1 MAPRPRRLLLTTSR
15 LPTDSLVIDSVE
27 WDRLRGARA
36 LVRLTGTAGAKLPA
50 GRVRLSLDSRARSY
64 RFESLPPLG
73 GHTQGPGPWSA
84 AFELPRKLLPLLE
97 RGASVQIGRLVVAV
111 PGSDGRS
118 GRGSARADEYAPVD
132 VPPVPASSAG
142 APDPASSVPAGD
154 RAVEAEPDFVPATPV
169 PDPLMTRSAAEAAP
183 PSGETGGDVEDAQLA
198 LTSVTDLLAGLR
210 QRLDSARAE
219 IGLLNEE
226 VDRLPDELG
235 RSYAHL
241 GALRAERDGLGQ
253 LVARSG
259 GELAARLAELEL
271 ALGQL
276 RRETERLTGQ
286 LAVEQSARA
295 TVERELSAERSQ
307 LASVRQRE
315 ATAAHA
321 AAALQRQL
329 DELGRRS
336 EQLYGAFAEADRRVE
351 QAVEVA
357 EASRRREK
365 ELGAELARAR
375 AETGERQ
382 REEAARVRELSVAL
396 ERERSSA
403 RVFERELG
411 TAHHDLASER
421 AIVDESAGAAVDLRS
436 ELTART
442 RELDEQS
449 RGFEDSQQRLDEL
462 SVQLDAARSEADD
475 LRKREVD
482 SERIVGEIVDR
493 AGGALNHAEHQ
504 TAESRQAVVAT
515 QAQAGALERELADE
529 RSRFG
534 RQTSDVE
541 ERLAGVSDQLA
552 SVAGELLEQLESEQ
566 QARAAAETER
576 DDAHRGQRRAI
587 AVLAE
592 RATESDRAGAGYA
605 RMQQAMVELPEQV
618 EGVRD
623 QTEDGERRHAAA
635 DQSIAR
641 LPPDEGDPVKPPAEA
656 EAWADAVPEPLRAP
670 APSDVGMLVR
680 LKHEREELERK
691 LAPFEEA
698 HKPRITVAVPAP
710 VPPPPPP
717 PRAGA
722 VRRAAADLDGDA
734 RPLAAW
740 LPQALPA
747 LAAADPDAAGRL
759 ILDLLPVHSLLADE
773 SFDYDLE
780 LTELGSYRVSVRP
793 EHTTIRPLATGD
805 GLKPP
810 DFAIHG
816 DAAALAELMVGST
829 VRRSRW
835 NGRLRIVGQHRKAR
849 SLQAIGRADMTLG
862 HLSEAGL
869 TPDPLLVARALSYAG
884 AAR

>member
-36 LVRLTGTAGAKLPA
+36 LVRLIGTAGAKLPA

-97 RGASVQIGRLVVAV
+97 RGASVQIGWLVVAV
-111 PGSDGRS
+111 PGSEGRS

-132 VPPVPASSAG
+132 VPAVLAPSAG

-210 QRLDSARAE
+210 TRLKRSVGERTELESRVGAHELSLEAMEGRVHHERRLREEAQARAVATSREAQAGTTGLRQRLDSARAE

-226 VDRLPDELG
+226 ADRPRDELG

-271 ALGQL
+271 ALGEL

-336 EQLYGAFAEADRRVE
+336 EQLHGAFAEADRRVE

-449 RGFEDSQQRLDEL
+449 RRFEDSQQRLDEL

-482 SERIVGEIVDR
+482 SERIVAEIVDR
-493 AGGALNHAEHQ
+493 AGAALNHAEHQ
-504 TAESRQAVVAT
+504 TAESRQAVVAA
-515 QAQAGALERELADE
+515 QAQAGALEGELADE

-541 ERLAGVSDQLA
+541 ERLASVSDQLA

-576 DDAHRGQRRAI
+576 DDAHPGQRRAI

-605 RMQQAMVELPEQV
+605 RMQQAMVELQEQV

-623 QTEDGERRHAAA
+623 HTEDGERRQAAA

-641 LPPDEGDPVKPPAEA
+641 LPPDEGDPAKPPA

-670 APSDVGMLVR
+670 QSEHAATTESPSS
-680 LKHEREELERK
+680 
-691 LAPFEEA
+691 
-698 HKPRITVAVPAP
+698 I
-710 VPPPPPP
+710 
-717 PRAGA
+717 
-722 VRRAAADLDGDA
+722 
-734 RPLAAW
+734 
-740 LPQALPA
+740 Q
-747 LAAADPDAAGRL
+747 
-759 ILDLLPVHSLLADE
+759 
-773 SFDYDLE
+773 
-780 LTELGSYRVSVRP
+780 
-793 EHTTIRPLATGD
+793 
-805 GLKPP
+805 
-810 DFAIHG
+810 
-816 DAAALAELMVGST
+816 
-829 VRRSRW
+829 
-835 NGRLRIVGQHRKAR
+835 
-849 SLQAIGRADMTLG
+849 
-862 HLSEAGL
+862 
-869 TPDPLLVARALSYAG
+869 
-884 AAR
+884 

>member
-1 MAPRPRRLLLTTSR
+1 MLLTTSR

-36 LVRLTGTAGAKLPA
+36 LVRLIGTAGAKLPA
-50 GRVRLSLDSRARSY
+50 GRVRLSLDSRAWSH

-97 RGASVQIGRLVVAV
+97 RGASVQIGRLVVGV
-111 PGSDGRS
+111 PGSEGRS

-132 VPPVPASSAG
+132 VPAVLAPSAG

-210 QRLDSARAE
+210 TRLKRSVGERTELESRVGAHELSLESMEGRVHHERRLREEAEVRAVATSREAQAGTTGLRQRLDSARAE

-226 VDRLPDELG
+226 ADRLRDELG
-235 RSYAHL
+235 RSCAHL

-271 ALGQL
+271 ALGEL

-336 EQLYGAFAEADRRVE
+336 EQLHGAFAEADRRVE
-351 QAVEVA
+351 
-357 EASRRREK
+357 
-365 ELGAELARAR
+365 
-375 AETGERQ
+375 
-382 REEAARVRELSVAL
+382 
-396 ERERSSA
+396 
-403 RVFERELG
+403 
-411 TAHHDLASER
+411 
-421 AIVDESAGAAVDLRS
+421 
-436 ELTART
+436 
-442 RELDEQS
+442 LDEQS
-449 RGFEDSQQRLDEL
+449 RRFEDSQQRLDEL

-482 SERIVGEIVDR
+482 SERIVAEIVDR
-493 AGGALNHAEHQ
+493 AGAALNHAEHQ
-504 TAESRQAVVAT
+504 TAESRQAVVAA
-515 QAQAGALERELADE
+515 QAQAGALEGELADE

-541 ERLAGVSDQLA
+541 ERLASVSDQLA

-576 DDAHRGQRRAI
+576 DDAHPGQRRAI

-605 RMQQAMVELPEQV
+605 RMQQAMVELQEQV

-623 QTEDGERRHAAA
+623 HTEDGERRHAAA

-641 LPPDEGDPVKPPAEA
+641 LPPDEGDPAKPPA

-670 APSDVGMLVR
+670 QSEHAANTESPSS
-680 LKHEREELERK
+680 
-691 LAPFEEA
+691 
-698 HKPRITVAVPAP
+698 I
-710 VPPPPPP
+710 
-717 PRAGA
+717 
-722 VRRAAADLDGDA
+722 
-734 RPLAAW
+734 
-740 LPQALPA
+740 Q
-747 LAAADPDAAGRL
+747 
-759 ILDLLPVHSLLADE
+759 
-773 SFDYDLE
+773 
-780 LTELGSYRVSVRP
+780 
-793 EHTTIRPLATGD
+793 
-805 GLKPP
+805 
-810 DFAIHG
+810 
-816 DAAALAELMVGST
+816 
-829 VRRSRW
+829 
-835 NGRLRIVGQHRKAR
+835 
-849 SLQAIGRADMTLG
+849 
-862 HLSEAGL
+862 
-869 TPDPLLVARALSYAG
+869 
-884 AAR
+884 

>member
-36 LVRLTGTAGAKLPA
+36 LVRLIGTAGAKLPA

-111 PGSDGRS
+111 PGSEGRS

-132 VPPVPASSAG
+132 VPAVLAPSAG

-210 QRLDSARAE
+210 TRLKRSVGERTELESRVGAHELSLEAMEGRVHHERRLREEAEARAVATSREAQAGTTGLRQRLDSARAE

-226 VDRLPDELG
+226 ADRLRDELG
-235 RSYAHL
+235 RSCAHL

-271 ALGQL
+271 ALGEL

-336 EQLYGAFAEADRRVE
+336 EQLHGAFAEADRRVE
-351 QAVEVA
+351 
-357 EASRRREK
+357 
-365 ELGAELARAR
+365 
-375 AETGERQ
+375 
-382 REEAARVRELSVAL
+382 
-396 ERERSSA
+396 
-403 RVFERELG
+403 
-411 TAHHDLASER
+411 
-421 AIVDESAGAAVDLRS
+421 
-436 ELTART
+436 
-442 RELDEQS
+442 LDEQS
-449 RGFEDSQQRLDEL
+449 RRFEDSQQRLDEL

-482 SERIVGEIVDR
+482 SARIVAEIVDR
-493 AGGALNHAEHQ
+493 DGAALNHAEHQ
-504 TAESRQAVVAT
+504 TAESRQAVVAA
-515 QAQAGALERELADE
+515 QAQAGALEGELADE

-541 ERLAGVSDQLA
+541 ERLASVSDQLA
-552 SVAGELLEQLESEQ
+552 SVAGELLEQLESAQ

-576 DDAHRGQRRAI
+576 DDAHPGQRRAI

-605 RMQQAMVELPEQV
+605 RMQQAMVELQEQV

-623 QTEDGERRHAAA
+623 HTEDGERRPAAA

-641 LPPDEGDPVKPPAEA
+641 LPPDEGDPAKPPA

-670 APSDVGMLVR
+670 QSEHAANAPAPPDVGMLVR

-691 LAPFEEA
+691 LAPFEEV
-698 HKPRITVAVPAP
+698 HKGPEGEERAP
-710 VPPPPPP
+710 VVCVEQRREGHREQ
-717 PRAGA
+717 PRSPADRP
-722 VRRAAADLDGDA
+722 RRRVATH
-734 RPLAAW
+734 RWP
-740 LPQALPA
+740 
-747 LAAADPDAAGRL
+747 AGR
-759 ILDLLPVHSLLADE
+759 
-773 SFDYDLE
+773 
-780 LTELGSYRVSVRP
+780 G
-793 EHTTIRPLATGD
+793 G
-805 GLKPP
+805 
-810 DFAIHG
+810 
-816 DAAALAELMVGST
+816 
-829 VRRSRW
+829 
-835 NGRLRIVGQHRKAR
+835 
-849 SLQAIGRADMTLG
+849 
-862 HLSEAGL
+862 
-869 TPDPLLVARALSYAG
+869 
-884 AAR
+884 